1 MGCCA
6 GLKNDNIF
14 DKEYIVNLGPK
25 EIDDLLESD
34 RDFYKNSE
42 KKKYR
47 KSTSKTAET
56 NAESPKKRKKS
67 GNFHNQ
73 RIKDIARNLRL
84 IADEEVKNIRKFFV
98 VE

>member
-1 MGCCA
+1 MGCCTS
-6 GLKNDNIF
+6 LQNDLF
-14 DKEYIVNLGPK
+14 TGKEIIVNLGPK

-34 RDFYKNSE
+34 RDFNKNNE

-47 KSTSKTAET
+47 KSSSKTAET

-84 IADEEVKNIRKFFV
+84 IADDEVKNIRKFFV

>member
-34 RDFYKNSE
+34 RDFYKNNE

-47 KSTSKTAET
+47 KSSSKTAET
-56 NAESPKKRKKS
+56 NADSPKKRKIS

-73 RIKDIARNLRL
+73 RIKEVVKNLRL
-84 IADEEVKNIRKFFV
+84 IADDEVKSIRKFFV
-98 VE
+98 SK

>member
-34 RDFYKNSE
+34 RDFYKNNE

-47 KSTSKTAET
+47 KSSSKTAET
-56 NAESPKKRKKS
+56 NAESPKSEKS
-67 GNFHNQ
+67 VETFI
-73 RIKDIARNLRL
+73 IK
-84 IADEEVKNIRKFFV
+84 E
-98 VE
+98 